1 MVYHY
6 AFKDFSKQ
14 HMARAVGIAL
24 PISVKHSVEV
34 LAYIKNR
41 KIAEAKK
48 LLDLAIAEKK
58 AIPYKRFNQGLA
70 HKTGIG
76 PGRFPVK
83 TAFEIKNLLESIEAN
98 AQFQGLNT
106 ANLVVMHASA
116 KKAPG
121 AYHYGRKRRRKMK
134 RATIEIVVQE
144 TKAEKKDGK
153 KHEKQA
159 AQESVS
165 EKNHP
170 KESKLSSDA
179 SHPPGVPPKVK
190 Q

>member
-1 MVYHY
+1 MAYHY

-14 HMARAVGIAL
+14 HMARGVGIAL
-24 PISVKHSVEV
+24 PVSVKHSVEV
-34 LAYIKNR
+34 LAYIKN
-41 KIAEAKK
+41 KKVAEAKR
-48 LLDLAIAEKK
+48 LLDLAIAEKQ
-58 AIPYKRFNQGLA
+58 AIPYKRFNQNLA

-121 AYHYGRKRRRKMK
+121 AYHYGRKKRRKMK
-134 RATIEIVVQE
+134 RATIEIVVRE
-144 TKAEKKDGK
+144 AEKKESSKKQGTKDGK
-153 KHEKQA
+153 EETKRSREQ
-159 AQESVS
+159 
-165 EKNHP
+165 
-170 KESKLSSDA
+170 KLGSDA
-179 SHPPGVPPKVK
+179 SHHGKVSPEAK

>member
-6 AFKDFSKQ
+6 AFGDFNKQ
-14 HMARAVGIAL
+14 HMARGVGIAL

-41 KIAEAKK
+41 KIVDAKR
-48 LLDLAIAEKK
+48 LLDLTIQEKK
-58 AIPYKRFNQGLA
+58 AIPYKRFNQGLS
-70 HKTGIG
+70 HKTSIG

-83 TAFEIKNLLESIEAN
+83 TASEIKNLLESIEAN

-106 ANLVVMHASA
+106 ANLVIMHASA

-144 TKAEKKDGK
+144 TKADKKDDKKHGKSAGQESQSEKK
-153 KHEKQA
+153 Q
-159 AQESVS
+159 
-165 EKNHP
+165 P
-170 KESKLSSDA
+170 KEQA
-179 SHPPGVPPKVK
+179 